1 MEHNFLTE
9 KTINYLQTST
19 KVKSLKDKFYTD
31 KTFFQNTQKQKLK
44 KARVIYFN
52 AEQNLSGKKLAKQY
66 ARTYDFFNFVSE
78 KTKDKS
84 FYKEKGIDEKTQ
96 LNWVHLMYPE
106 VVDIDYSEYS
116 NEKFF
121 KGDLFV
127 KKYKDG
133 LMLVSQ
139 EAKSIEQ
146 MSLTLGPDTTNVFSH
161 AVFLIEDERLS
172 NFGQIDWEDKIFD
185 NLILYVVTPK
195 INKNKAIKIILNNNE
210 NIKKMVEKNKKEK
223 LNKIS
228 DSELIF
234 LRKNNQ
240 VLNNLREIGSKN
252 LFKILKKK
260 YEGSSLKNFYLKAS
274 FQKAL
279 ISNYYTLTKTKF
291 NYLNKEIIEN
301 NYSFTD
307 LKENYIKNILP
318 HEQNLGSEYI
328 PSGENLKMDKIFYN
342 KKMIQSILLNK
353 FCSFD
358 TLPNGVKINIE
369 HKTEEDCFLFWKN
382 IDLFELFFN
391 LFNEHNTKLY
401 FSLQGIENDILMG
414 SENYEA
420 SLTDIKS
427 RFEYLNRNA
436 NANDDF
442 KAVEKYKN
450 IVSKKYEFKEKH
462 ILQEAIDSA
471 TGYLM
476 PYDGTFELLDDP
488 IYKFIRFREYEDLIS
503 MVISDKNERCLVEV
517 FDKNKVDFKY
527 MIWNNMKI
535 NFDYDIN
542 CVDDIYTKLATC
554 IRDAKILIERDSTMQ
569 FRGRRTPN
577 GCNTNSTYEIY
588 FPRTRYRRNP
598 NKEQLRKERD
608 FFNESRKFSGT
619 RRQHIRRLV
628 AGHRADK
635 KQLLLAKQMDFYVPE
650 GHTYVKAATWGD
662 NMTKREVR
670 YRNTALNG
678 IFYFDKREMSEAQ
691 KIDQMS
697 SAGFEEYSEKYIQKL
712 GYEVKNKTNYDGGI
726 DIRAV
731 KILDNMEAED
741 LLVQCK
747 HWNSPIPPGEMRDF
761 KTACDLEETR
771 NNKKFMFITSS
782 RFSPGAREIAEKFN
796 IVLIDGDDLITNNK
810 KG

>member
-1 MEHNFLTE
+1 
-9 KTINYLQTST
+9 
-19 KVKSLKDKFYTD
+19 
-31 KTFFQNTQKQKLK
+31 
-44 KARVIYFN
+44 
-52 AEQNLSGKKLAKQY
+52 
-66 ARTYDFFNFVSE
+66 
-78 KTKDKS
+78 
-84 FYKEKGIDEKTQ
+84 
-96 LNWVHLMYPE
+96 
-106 VVDIDYSEYS
+106 
-116 NEKFF
+116 
-121 KGDLFV
+121 
-127 KKYKDG
+127 
-133 LMLVSQ
+133 
-139 EAKSIEQ
+139 
-146 MSLTLGPDTTNVFSH
+146 
-161 AVFLIEDERLS
+161 
-172 NFGQIDWEDKIFD
+172 
-185 NLILYVVTPK
+185 
-195 INKNKAIKIILNNNE
+195 
-210 NIKKMVEKNKKEK
+210 
-223 LNKIS
+223 
-228 DSELIF
+228 
-234 LRKNNQ
+234 
-240 VLNNLREIGSKN
+240 
-252 LFKILKKK
+252 
-260 YEGSSLKNFYLKAS
+260 
-274 FQKAL
+274 
-279 ISNYYTLTKTKF
+279 
-291 NYLNKEIIEN
+291 
-301 NYSFTD
+301 
-307 LKENYIKNILP
+307 
-318 HEQNLGSEYI
+318 
-328 PSGENLKMDKIFYN
+328 
-342 KKMIQSILLNK
+342 
-353 FCSFD
+353 
-358 TLPNGVKINIE
+358 
-369 HKTEEDCFLFWKN
+369 
-382 IDLFELFFN
+382 
-391 LFNEHNTKLY
+391 
-401 FSLQGIENDILMG
+401 
-414 SENYEA
+414 
-420 SLTDIKS
+420 
-427 RFEYLNRNA
+427 
-436 NANDDF
+436 
-442 KAVEKYKN
+442 
-450 IVSKKYEFKEKH
+450 
-462 ILQEAIDSA
+462 
-471 TGYLM
+471 
-476 PYDGTFELLDDP
+476 
-488 IYKFIRFREYEDLIS
+488 
-503 MVISDKNERCLVEV
+503 
-517 FDKNKVDFKY
+517 
-527 MIWNNMKI
+527 MKI